1 MSVINYLA
9 ERQSVKKV
17 LNDAETALMKVCDY
31 CKNSKKCKRFYSIKT
46 EIEKKTVFWHLTN
59 MLNIGILEIQ
69 NLMKP
74 IENLKLD
81 LLEIQHLECKMTK
94 LLHNDIKESL

>member
-31 CKNSKKCKRFYSIKT
+31 CKNCKKCKRFYSIKT
-46 EIEKKTVFWHLTN
+46 EIGKKGFLTFN
-59 MLNIGILEIQ
+59 KHI
-69 NLMKP
+69 KYW
-74 IENLKLD
+74 
-81 LLEIQHLECKMTK
+81 
-94 LLHNDIKESL
+94 DIRDPEFIKTNREFEVRPFRDPTFRM

>member
-31 CKNSKKCKRFYSIKT
+31 CKNCKKCKRFYCIKT
-46 EIEKKTVFWHLTN
+46 EIEKKRFF
-59 MLNIGILEIQ
+59 GI
-69 NLMKP
+69 
-74 IENLKLD
+74 
-81 LLEIQHLECKMTK
+81 
-94 LLHNDIKESL
+94 